1 MSTGLEKVAH
11 CIRNRRDERNEIK
24 STDRFRGSPMLAKC
38 KAESTRRLMPL
49 KRNRV
54 NQHKA
59 IDYFL
64 HRSKAAVCDAS
75 IVR

>member
-11 CIRNRRDERNEIK
+11 CMGNRRDEGNEIK
-24 STDRFRGSPMLAKC
+24 STDRFRGSPLSAKR
-38 KAESTRRLMPL
+38 KAESAQRLTPL

-54 NQHKA
+54 NQHKV

-64 HRSKAAVCDAS
+64 HRSKAAFHDAQ
-75 IVR
+75 IRR